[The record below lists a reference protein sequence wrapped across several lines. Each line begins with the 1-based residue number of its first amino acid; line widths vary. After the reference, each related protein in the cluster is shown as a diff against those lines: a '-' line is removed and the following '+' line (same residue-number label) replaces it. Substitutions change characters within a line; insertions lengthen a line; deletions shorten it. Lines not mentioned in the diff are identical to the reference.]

1 MTLMCA
7 RLMCARGGAYCGR
20 RTVEVSRLKAFKGS
34 SFRYEKWSAMTVNF
48 EKDQPWLIIPK
59 ESLKLNLRS
68 YDLTE
73 WEDVGDNPDWG
84 LDKVLDEDWESPSKG
99 AHCIRLNWNG
109 LAWQPAHQEMT
120 ILFRSKEERDEIL
133 SFMKRHVIA
142 WCKFAKFPDG
152 SERVYLDSMGKGFQE
167 HEPEWV
173 DPPPPTPREVD
184 RPQIASET
192 PQDDR
197 PQAASETPQ
206 ESSQEPK
213 EMDAQVQEEADR
225 KPVERKPYKAPV
237 PRDFGLKFQVWSPI
251 FKKWIPQEGILYCLE
266 VKEACQSNG
275 RWTEDIKV
283 PEHFGALELWE
294 QGSITSMRARYDN
307 IIDRVKPHA
316 ESIRDRIVNYY
327 RWEGQELALI
337 ADQHGFS
344 KQLVDY
350 YSRQCVWDYVEE
362 GAYEKWNAIMKDAI
376 EVSEQAL
383 AQQGLGFRD
392 ADKPKTGE
400 GDEDFEKE
408 GAEQNKNEGDE
419 QNNSSQAAAQGSKNN
434 APTLG
439 QASTDASAGAV
450 AATNE
455 LAQDASS
462 QPTEAEG
469 PGDDGDEAKEKVST
483 DIKQKGIQDSRTEK
497 DEKQD
502 SRTESDASAR
512 ISGGHFGADTDEAK
526 RGTGQV
532 ISEPTMANLP
542 SDGEPGKPQITICF
556 LLSFGETDSKCT
568 NKLQV
573 EKVQNLSVAMC
584 LSSSK
589 QPRRTKSTMTMMST
603 TWMTSRT

>member
-1 MTLMCA
+1 MYVRLWASVHAMTLICA
-7 RLMCARGGAYCGR
+7 RVGAYCDR

-34 SFRYEKWSAMTVNF
+34 NFRYDKWSPMTVNF

-99 AHCIRLNWNG
+99 AHCIRLKWNG
-109 LAWQPAHQEMT
+109 LAWQPAHEEMT
-120 ILFRSKEERDEIL
+120 FLFRSKEERDKIL

-142 WCKFAKFPDG
+142 WCKLAKFPDG
-152 SERVYLDSMGKGFQE
+152 SERVYLDSMGKGFKE
-167 HEPEWV
+167 HEPEWL
-173 DPPPPTPREVD
+173 DPPPPTPREAD
-184 RPQIASET
+184 RPQTASET

-197 PQAASETPQ
+197 PQVASETPQ

-213 EMDAQVQEEADR
+213 DKDAQGQEEADR
-225 KPVERKPYKAPV
+225 KPVERKPYKAPDS
-237 PRDFGLKFQVWSPI
+237 RDFGLKFQVWSPI

-307 IIDRVKPHA
+307 IKDRVIPHA

-327 RWEGQELALI
+327 KWEGQGLALV

-362 GAYEKWNAIMKDAI
+362 GAYEKWNAIMKDAV

-383 AQQGLGFRD
+383 AHQVGLGLGD

-400 GDEDFEKE
+400 GDEDSENE
-408 GAEQNKNEGDE
+408 GAEQNKNERAE
-419 QNNSSQAAAQGSKNN
+419 QNNSSQAAAQGAKNN
-434 APTLG
+434 VPPLG
-439 QASTDASAGAV
+439 QASTDNSAGA
-450 AATNE
+450 AAASNE
-455 LAQDASS
+455 LAQDASG

-469 PGDDGDEAKEKVST
+469 PGDVGDVAKEKVST
-483 DIKQKGIQDSRTEK
+483 DIKPEGKQDSRTEK
-497 DEKQD
+497 EEKQA
-502 SRTESDASAR
+502 SCTSSDASAR
-512 ISGGHFGADTDEAK
+512 VSGGQFGADTDEAK

-542 SDGEPGKPQITICF
+542 SDGEPGKPQITFCL
-556 LLSFGETDSKCT
+556 LLSHLVRLTASAPTKCRSR
-568 NKLQV
+568 KYRACRWQCV
-573 EKVQNLSVAMC
+573 SAAA
-584 LSSSK
+584 SS
-589 QPRRTKSTMTMMST
+589 QEE
-603 TWMTSRT
+603 TSR